1 MFSFPLKIRTA
12 LSRGYVNVTDNNELK
27 VVMMLAVSFTAVWTL
42 RYTIF
47 SQHYLAFQ
55 FSKEPWSLLFIGL
68 IPVLLAFNSRN
79 LVTILGIGALT
90 LLAAAVDILVVN
102 KQDFDNFDA
111 KFYFLNFCF
120 LSVVSLCYLAQ
131 RQSRII
137 KEEQKIRRRRDA
149 ELSQLADAYTKLE
162 KSQQKILRLTGLIA
176 ENAPAAIAQLTPD
189 MNYQIINPIFENL
202 VGRVTG
208 FLRLDLVGRSIESHE
223 CLIEC
228 QENWDEA
235 VITVQSGR
243 PARLESEACISKM
256 SGEMTYWD
264 WTIWP
269 VKDEANITESV
280 LILGSDVT
288 ERVHSE
294 RRLATALTE
303 LEQSNHAKD
312 TFLATLSHELR
323 TPLTPI
329 LGWTKIIQEN
339 QYDNKTT
346 AQGLAV
352 IERNVRL
359 QSQLV
364 DDLLDLS
371 KITMGKIELNKCLVN
386 VNELM
391 FLALETEQYRLD
403 AKNINQVMRLSA
415 KPLYVLGDPMRLEQV
430 IWNILSNA
438 GKFTPHSGTITI
450 STRQFRQECQII
462 IEDTGIGIDPD
473 FISHLFEP
481 FKQADSSITRNH
493 GGLGIGLSIAS
504 KLIELHEGQIE
515 VESEGKDKGSK
526 FIIKLPLQVSPGNTR
541 SPSSWGSAESLV
553 SGLKVLIL
561 EDSDDSRELL
571 GMVLTSKGCQV
582 SLVST
587 VPDALRAVREF
598 IPDVIISDIGLP
610 EEDGY
615 AFVRQLRNIP
625 EFGHTPVIALTG
637 FAMEQDKD
645 QAFCAGFDSHL
656 SKPVDPAHL
665 IETIVDL
672 LDQGKSRLGQ
682 FENMRSLQ

>member
-1 MFSFPLKIRTA
+1 MYNFPQKITNILRQ
-12 LSRGYVNVTDNNELK
+12 GYANLTDKNELR
-27 VVMMLAVSFTAVWTL
+27 VILTLTVSFVAVWSL

-47 SQHYLAFQ
+47 SQQ
-55 FSKEPWSLLFIGL
+55 FLGFKYTKEPWNMLFIGL

-79 LVTILGIGALT
+79 IFTIVAIGSLT
-90 LLAAAVDILVVN
+90 LLAAALDIVVIN
-102 KQDFDNFDA
+102 KTDFDNFDA

-137 KEEQKIRRRRDA
+137 KEEQKIRRRRDV
-149 ELSQLADAYTKLE
+149 ELSELADAYTKLE
-162 KSQQKILRLTGLIA
+162 KSQQKILRLTSLIA
-176 ENAPAAIAQLTPD
+176 ENAPAAIAQLTPG

-208 FLRLDLVGRSIESHE
+208 FLRLDLVGRSLDSHE

-228 QENWDEA
+228 RDNWNEA
-235 VITVQSGR
+235 IASVQSGR
-243 PARLESEACISKM
+243 PARLDAEACISKIT
-256 SGEMTYWD
+256 GEMTYWD

-269 VKDEANITESV
+269 VKDEANVTESV

-339 QYDNKTT
+339 KYDNKTT
-346 AQGLAV
+346 VQGLAV

-371 KITMGKIELNKCLVN
+371 KITMGKIELNKCLVDI
-386 VNELM
+386 NELIL
-391 FLALETEQYRLD
+391 LALETEQYSLES
-403 AKNINQVMRLSA
+403 KNIRQTLNLSNN
-415 KPLYVLGDPMRLEQV
+415 PLYVLGDPMRLEQV

-438 GKFTPHSGTITI
+438 GKFTPHSGNIHI
-450 STRQFRQECQII
+450 STRQFQQECQII
-462 IEDTGIGIDPD
+462 IKDSGIGIDSD
-473 FISHLFEP
+473 FIPYLFEP

-515 VESEGKDKGSK
+515 VQSEGKGKGAK
-526 FIIKLPLQVSPGNTR
+526 FILKLPIQSSPNHNR
-541 SPSSWGSAESLV
+541 SLSNRDHSQSLV
-553 SGLKVLIL
+553 EGLKVLIL

-571 GMVLTSKGCQV
+571 GIVLSSKGCEV
-582 SLVST
+582 SLVSS
-587 VPDALRAVREF
+587 VPDALRAAREF
-598 IPDVIISDIGLP
+598 LPDIIISDIGLP

-615 AFVRQLRNIP
+615 AFVRKLRAIP
-625 EFGHTPVIALTG
+625 QFALTPIIALTG
-637 FAMEQDKD
+637 FVMDQDKD
-645 QAFCAGFDSHL
+645 NAFSAGFDSHI

-665 IETIVDL
+665 IETIINLTAATRV
-672 LDQGKSRLGQ
+672 
-682 FENMRSLQ
+682 SL

>member
-1 MFSFPLKIRTA
+1 
-12 LSRGYVNVTDNNELK
+12 
-27 VVMMLAVSFTAVWTL
+27 MLVVSFTAVWSL

-47 SQHYLAFQ
+47 SQQFLGFK
-55 FSKEPWSLLFIGL
+55 FSKEPWNLLFIGL

-79 LVTILGIGALT
+79 IFTIVAIGALT
-90 LLAAAVDILVVN
+90 LLAAAVDIVVIN
-102 KQDFDNFDA
+102 KNDFDNFDA
-111 KFYFLNFCF
+111 RFYFLNFCF

-137 KEEQKIRRRRDA
+137 KEEQKIRRRRDV

-162 KSQQKILRLTGLIA
+162 KSQQKILRLTSLIA
-176 ENAPAAIAQLTPD
+176 ENAPAAIAQLTPE

-208 FLRLDLVGRSIESHE
+208 FLRLDLVGRSLASHE
-223 CLIEC
+223 CLVEC
-228 QENWDEA
+228 RDNWDEA
-235 VITVQSGR
+235 ILAVQSGR
-243 PARLESEACISKM
+243 PARLDAEACISKM

-269 VKDEANITESV
+269 VKDETNITESV

-329 LGWTKIIQEN
+329 LGWTKIIQDN

-371 KITMGKIELNKCLVN
+371 KITMGKIELNKCLVD

-391 FLALETEQYRLD
+391 QLALETEQYRLES
-403 AKNINQVMRLSA
+403 KSIRQTLKLST
-415 KPLYVLGDPMRLEQV
+415 KPLFVLADPMRLEQI

-438 GKFTPHSGTITI
+438 GKFTPHSGTINI

-462 IEDTGIGIDPD
+462 IEDSGIGIEAD

-515 VESEGKDKGSK
+515 VQSEGKGKGAK
-526 FIIKLPLQVSPGNTR
+526 FIIKLPLQASPASNRTSLNWDGTQ
-541 SPSSWGSAESLV
+541 SLV
-553 SGLKVLIL
+553 AGLKVLIL

-571 GMVLTSKGCQV
+571 GMVLSSKGCEV
-582 SLVST
+582 SLVSS
-587 VPDALRAVREF
+587 VPDALRAAREF
-598 IPDVIISDIGLP
+598 LPDVIISDIGLP
-610 EEDGY
+610 GEDGY
-615 AFVRQLRNIP
+615 AFVRKLRVIP
-625 EFGHTPVIALTG
+625 EFSVTPIIALTG

-645 QAFCAGFDSHL
+645 QAFSAGFDSHI

-665 IETIVDL
+665 IETIVEL
-672 LDQGKSRLGQ
+672 IAHVRVA
-682 FENMRSLQ
+682 